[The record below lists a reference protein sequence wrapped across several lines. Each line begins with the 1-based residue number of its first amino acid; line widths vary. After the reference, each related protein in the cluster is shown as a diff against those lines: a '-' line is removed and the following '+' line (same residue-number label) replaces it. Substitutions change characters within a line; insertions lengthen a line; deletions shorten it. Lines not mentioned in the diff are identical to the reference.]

1 MEHEASEVLG
11 VALSVKKSLFGSAAL
26 AAALSCSH
34 AALAQRSTENPTTAA
49 DDAFGTRVGNE
60 SVGLYDQ
67 NNARGFSPQLAGNL
81 RVEGLYIDIQGLF
94 GIRLTKSTSMRIG
107 LGAQSYPFP
116 APTGISDIAIVQ
128 PADRTIVSVQLQYAT
143 PFGMSPNTI
152 DLSTPIFGDKL
163 GMVAGFNNMIVRGD
177 GRTSGRIQTNAITFR
192 WRPFDNFE
200 VLPFYY
206 RNFVLKAESSPQ
218 ILLAGAALP
227 PEFDR
232 NTFYGQDWAYRRT
245 DEENYGAI
253 ARGNVGS
260 NWRLQGG
267 FFHTEQ
273 RRRRNDIVFFRNVQ
287 ANGNAT
293 LDIMRQPGHFSGSYS
308 GEVRASGVYT
318 DGKLRHTVHIGSRG
332 RSTLR
337 RFGGVHTVSL
347 GAATLGVYQP
357 VPEPVFVT
365 GALDIDK
372 VEQYTP
378 GVTYVGQWA
387 GVGEFSVGLQKS
399 FYHRNYAKAGVA
411 PVTTKSKPWL
421 YNGTIS
427 AFPTKD
433 LTLYASY
440 TRGLE
445 EFGIAPDNAV
455 NRGEPLPV
463 KQTKQIDGGLRYRI
477 MPGVNLLAGVFEI
490 SKPYFDRNTVNIY
503 TDVGALRHRGAEF
516 SLTGKLIPD
525 LTVVA
530 GAVLLQARVSGL
542 PVQSGF
548 IGPVPQG
555 TPPSLYRLSFQYNF
569 PQLPGF
575 SLDTQLESTGSH
587 FANRTNTLRVPAA
600 NTIVLGTRYEFK
612 VRGINSSIRAQVY
625 NVTNTYA
632 WNVDNASGRI
642 TPIQPRRYLVRLSAD
657 F

>member
-1 MEHEASEVLG
+1 MPASGDPGVVLTIR
-11 VALSVKKSLFGSAAL
+11 KSLLGSAAL
-26 AAALSCSH
+26 AAALLWSH
-34 AALAQRSTENPTTAA
+34 VAYAQRATENPTTSA

-60 SVGLYDQ
+60 GVGLYDQ

-94 GIRLTKSTSMRIG
+94 GARLTRSTSMRIG
-107 LGAQSYPFP
+107 LGAQSFPFP

-128 PADRTIVSVQLQYAT
+128 PADHTVVSVQLQYAN

-163 GMVAGFNNMIVRGD
+163 GMVAGINSMIVRGD
-177 GRTSGRIQTNAITFR
+177 ARVAGRIQTNAITFR
-192 WRPFDNFE
+192 WRPVDNFE

-206 RNFVLKAESSPQ
+206 RNFVLKSESSPQ

-232 NTFYGQDWAYRRT
+232 NVFYGQDWAYRRT
-245 DEENYGAI
+245 DEENYGFI
-253 ARGNVGS
+253 ARGNPVA
-260 NWRLQGG
+260 NWRVQGG

-273 RRRRNDIVFFRNVQ
+273 RRRRNDVVFFRNTQ
-287 ANGNAT
+287 ASGIANVDV
-293 LDIMRQPGHFSGSYS
+293 LHQPGHFSGSYS

-318 DGKLRHTVHIGSRG
+318 TGKFRHTVHIGSRG
-332 RSTLR
+332 RSVLR
-337 RFGGVHTVSL
+337 RFGGTQTVSL
-347 GAATLGVYQP
+347 GTGMVGVYQP

-365 GALDIDK
+365 GALDIDR

-399 FYHRNYAKAGVA
+399 FYDRNYTKAGVA
-411 PVTTKSKPWL
+411 PAITKSKPWL
-421 YNGTIS
+421 YNGTVS
-427 AFPTKD
+427 VFPTKD

-445 EFGIAPDNAV
+445 EFGIAPDNAI

-463 KQTKQIDGGLRYRI
+463 KETKQIDGGLRYRI
-477 MPGVNLLAGVFEI
+477 MPGVNLLAGIFEI
-490 SKPYFDRNTVNIY
+490 SKPYFDRNPTNIY

-516 SLTGKLIPD
+516 SLTGKPIPN

-530 GAVLLQARVSGL
+530 GAVLLQARVSGF
-542 PVQSGF
+542 PVETGF
-548 IGPVPQG
+548 IGRIPQG
-555 TPPSLYRLSFQYNF
+555 TPPSLYRLSLQYNF
-569 PQLPGF
+569 PQLNGF

-587 FANRTNTLRVPAA
+587 YANRTNTVRVPSA
-600 NTIVLGTRYEFK
+600 NTITLGSRYEFK
-612 VRGINSSIRAQVY
+612 VRDVNASIRAQVY

-632 WNVDNASGRI
+632 WNVDNASGRL